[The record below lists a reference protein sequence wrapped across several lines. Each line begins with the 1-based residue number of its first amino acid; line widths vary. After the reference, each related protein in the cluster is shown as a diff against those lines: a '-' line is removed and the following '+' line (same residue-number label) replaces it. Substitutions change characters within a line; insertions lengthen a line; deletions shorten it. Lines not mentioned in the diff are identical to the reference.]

1 MDSAGGGAHGGGQR
15 HAESDAVPCM
25 IRSRCLPALAVGV
38 VVIGGWV
45 CALAWDV
52 HVARAAPPGIP
63 TMRVTSPAAI
73 DRAAPLTAALTVR
86 ATVLWGSANRRVLV
100 FTAGAPPLHGVLR
113 SMLQVPTRSQSECSR
128 ADTPAHRPRSLGLV

>member
-38 VVIGGWV
+38 VVIGGGG
-45 CALAWDV
+45 CAPAWGV

-73 DRAAPLTAALTVR
+73 DPAAPPTAPLTVR
-86 ATVLWGSANRRVLV
+86 APLLWGSAKPRVL
-100 FTAGAPPLHGVLR
+100 
-113 SMLQVPTRSQSECSR
+113 
-128 ADTPAHRPRSLGLV
+128 

>member
-1 MDSAGGGAHGGGQR
+1 MDSAGGGADGGGQR

-45 CALAWDV
+45 CAPAWDV

-63 TMRVTSPAAI
+63 TMRVTSPAAL
-73 DRAAPLTAALTVR
+73 DRAAPPTAPLTSR
-86 ATVLWGSANRRVLV
+86 APLLWGSANPPALV
-100 FTAGAPPLHGVLR
+100 FIPSAPPPPLAL
-113 SMLQVPTRSQSECSR
+113 
-128 ADTPAHRPRSLGLV
+128 RPRPHVP